1 VGTGVD
7 FTSAASQATF
17 VSDPM
22 DPQQPQSGLD
32 RAAAADV
39 RTVAKGGAVQIVGQV
54 SQRLISFAFTALAL
68 EFLGRSA
75 FGLYRQ
81 IAQVLSIAAQ
91 FGLAGFNYAA
101 MRFITYARAQA
112 EHGGVRGT
120 ARIALRATVIASLVS
135 GLVLVGISNLLAS
148 YFADSPADESE
159 FVRFLRIGAPYI
171 PLFAL
176 MQVLRYCTQ
185 AYKTMVPS
193 VVVGAV
199 VQPVSRFVIGVGLL
213 IAGFQVAGA
222 VTSLVIS
229 VGLGAVVAGWYF
241 RRMLTPEERA
251 ARPRGTAG
259 PVVRFALPQAGASL
273 FGIQSLG
280 LGIILLGVLST
291 DSQVALFAVGLSL
304 QGPANVFLGGVVN
317 IWAPVVSDLHSRG
330 EIARLDSLYKT
341 INRWIATFSFPVLAL
356 LIIEPDPL
364 TRIFFPKAHPG
375 AIAVVAILAIGN
387 IFYTGTGPTGYVI
400 SMTGHP
406 GVNFINSIAAVA
418 LFIALGFVIVPD
430 HGAIGMAI
438 VEAIVTAVINT
449 ARVIEAWFLVGVQ
462 PFGRSYLK
470 PLIATAAGA
479 IVLLPLSTASGDNT
493 WLELASIAVGA
504 AVYVFVLSRL
514 GIDAEERHVWERIR
528 HRALK
533 RGR

>member
-1 VGTGVD
+1 VSEPVG
-7 FTSAASQATF
+7 
-17 VSDPM
+17 PE
-22 DPQQPQSGLD
+22 QPPAGLD
-32 RAAAADV
+32 RTAASDV
-39 RTVAKGGAVQIVGQV
+39 RTVAKGGAVQIVGQI
-54 SQRLISFAFTALAL
+54 SQRLLSFAFTALAL
-68 EFLGRSA
+68 EFLGKAS

-81 IAQVLSIAAQ
+81 VAQVLAIAAQ

-101 MRFITYARAQA
+101 MRFITYARARA

-120 ARIALRATVIASLVS
+120 ARISLRGTLIASIAS
-135 GLVLVGISNLLAS
+135 GLVLVGLSDLLAS
-148 YFADSPADESE
+148 SFADSRADEPE
-159 FVRFLRIGAPYI
+159 FVYFLRIGAPYI

-229 VGLGAVVAGWYF
+229 VGIGALVAAWYF

-251 ARPRGTAG
+251 ARPRGSAG
-259 PVVRFALPQAGASL
+259 PIVRFALPQAGASL
-273 FGIQSLG
+273 FGIQALG
-280 LGIILLGVLST
+280 LGIILVGLLST

-330 EIARLDSLYKT
+330 EIERLDSLYKT
-341 INRWIATFSFPVLAL
+341 INRWIATFSFPVLAV
-356 LIIEPDPL
+356 LIIEPDPF

-406 GVNFINSIAAVA
+406 GVNFINSIVAVA
-418 LFIALGFVIVPD
+418 LFVGLGFVIVPD

-438 VEAIVTAVINT
+438 VEAIVTAVINSI
-449 ARVIEAWFLVGVQ
+449 RVIEAWILVRVQ

-470 PLIATAAGA
+470 PVIATAAGA
-479 IVLLPLSTASGDNT
+479 VVLLPLANASGDNT
-493 WLELASIAVGA
+493 WLELGSITIAA
-504 AVYVFVLSRL
+504 AVYVFVLLRL
-514 GIDAEERHVWERIR
+514 GIDPEERHVWERIR
-528 HRALK
+528 RRALR

>member
-1 VGTGVD
+1 M
-7 FTSAASQATF
+7 
-17 VSDPM
+17 SDPA
-22 DPQQPQSGLD
+22 DPSQPRADLD
-32 RAAAADV
+32 RTAAADV
-39 RTVAKGGAVQIVGQV
+39 RTVAKGGAVQIAGQI
-54 SQRLISFAFTALAL
+54 SQRVLSFAFTALAL
-68 EFLGRSA
+68 EFLGKAS

-81 IAQVLSIAAQ
+81 VAQVLAIAAQ

-101 MRFITYARAQA
+101 MRFITYARARDDP
-112 EHGGVRGT
+112 GGVKGT
-120 ARIALRATVIASLVS
+120 AWVSIKATLIASIVS
-135 GLVLVGISNLLAS
+135 GLILVGLSEVLAS
-148 YFADSPADESE
+148 YFADSPADEPE
-159 FVRFLRIGAPYI
+159 FATFLRIGAPYI

-193 VVVGAV
+193 VVVGAI
-199 VQPVSRFVIGVGLL
+199 VQPASRFVIGVGLL
-213 IAGFQVAGA
+213 IAGFQVAGV

-229 VGLGAVVAGWYF
+229 VGLGTLVAAWYF
-241 RRMLTPEERA
+241 LRMLTPEERA
-251 ARPRGTAG
+251 APSTAAARPII
-259 PVVRFALPQAGASL
+259 RFAIPQAGASL

-280 LGIILLGVLST
+280 LGIVLVGLLST
-291 DSQVALFAVGLSL
+291 DSQVALFAVALSL

-317 IWAPVVSDLHSRG
+317 IWAPVVSDLHARG

-406 GVNFINSIAAVA
+406 GVNFLNSIAAVA
-418 LFIALGFVIVPD
+418 LFVGLGLVLVPD

-438 VEAIVTAVINT
+438 AEAIVTAVINSV
-449 ARVIEAWFLVGVQ
+449 RVVEAWVLVKVQ

-470 PLIATAAGA
+470 PVIATIAGA
-479 IVLLPLSTASGDNT
+479 VVLLPLSNASGDST
-493 WLELASIAVGA
+493 WLELGSIAVAGL
-504 AVYVFVLSRL
+504 VYLFVLNRL
-514 GIDAEERHVWERIR
+514 GVDPEERHVWQEIR
-528 HRALK
+528 RRAL
-533 RGR
+533 RRRR

>member
-1 VGTGVD
+1 
-7 FTSAASQATF
+7 
-17 VSDPM
+17 VSDPL
-22 DPQQPQSGLD
+22 DPEQPRGELD

-54 SQRLISFAFTALAL
+54 SQRVLSFAFTALAFEL
-68 EFLGRSA
+68 LGKAS

-81 IAQVLSIAAQ
+81 VAQVLAIAAQ

-101 MRFITYARAQA
+101 MRFITYARARG

-120 ARIALRATVIASLVS
+120 ARISLRATVIASIAS
-135 GLVLVGISNLLAS
+135 GLVLVGISDILSS
-148 YFADSPADESE
+148 YFADSSKDESDFAE
-159 FVRFLRIGAPYI
+159 FLRIGAPYI

-199 VQPVSRFVIGVGLL
+199 VQPVSRLVIGVGFL

-222 VTSLVIS
+222 VTSLMIS
-229 VGLGAVVAGWYF
+229 VGLGAVVAAWYF
-241 RRMLTPEERA
+241 LRMLTPEERS
-251 ARPRGTAG
+251 ARPRGRAG
-259 PVVRFALPQAGASL
+259 PIVRFALPQAGASL
-273 FGIQSLG
+273 FGIQALG
-280 LGIILLGVLST
+280 LGIILVGVLST

-341 INRWIATFSFPVLAL
+341 INRWIATFSFPVLAV

-364 TRIFFPKAHPG
+364 TRIFFPKAHPE
-375 AIAVVAILAIGN
+375 AVAVVAILAIGN

-418 LFIALGFVIVPD
+418 LFIGLGVVIVPD

-449 ARVIEAWFLVGVQ
+449 ARVIEAWILVRVQ

-470 PLIATAAGA
+470 PVIATAAGA
-479 IVLLPLSTASGDNT
+479 IVLLPLSNVSGDST
-493 WLELASIAVGA
+493 WLELGSIAVGA
-504 AVYVFVLSRL
+504 AVYVFVLNRL
-514 GIDAEERHVWERIR
+514 GLDAEERHVWERIR
-528 HRALK
+528 RRVLK